1 MQTALRAIA
10 VTVQTMDAQ
19 CNPRDRCFP
28 LGKCHRIQSWKY
40 QLKKQI
46 LRCTV
51 LWNIFSS
58 VIQTAVISAKVRA
71 RIYQQ
76 QQMSF
81 PLYIYEP
88 QKFSRWICRS
98 KCMYSYGRGKKKLY
112 FEDYACIFLMLRSIN
127 LKKLNACIL
136 IGQKEKSFWAFDH
149 FYNLPITI
157 PKDPLR
163 SLLTLIINQKKYMFN
178 LWVTTGTM
186 N

>member
-58 VIQTAVISAKVRA
+58 VIQTSVISARVRA

-76 QQMSF
+76 QQMRF

-88 QKFSRWICRS
+88 QKFSRWICRR
-98 KCMYSYGRGKKKLY
+98 KCLYSYGRGKKKLY
-112 FEDYACIFLMLRSIN
+112 FEDYAYIFLMLRSIN
-127 LKKLNACIL
+127 LKKIKCLYFNRTKRKIIL
-136 IGQKEKSFWAFDH
+136 GF
-149 FYNLPITI
+149 
-157 PKDPLR
+157 
-163 SLLTLIINQKKYMFN
+163 
-178 LWVTTGTM
+178 
-186 N
+186 